1 MRHRAKNGPILIGQT
16 ISHYEIAATMGRI
29 LALWV
34 FLLPIMPA
42 AAAKLDGQWLLEF
55 QTEDGQGR
63 ADLRLDTEESA
74 LNVELRID
82 NHRLVGK
89 AAFTANEFE
98 VDLRHAVQPGSPNHS
113 SRLLLRG
120 RLVGEHLR
128 GTWDDGEHQSEWVGT
143 RY

>member
-1 MRHRAKNGPILIGQT
+1 MGT
-16 ISHYEIAATMGRI
+16 SGRI
-29 LALWV
+29 LTLWV
-34 FLLPIMPA
+34 FLLGVLPA

-55 QTEDGQGR
+55 QTEDGLGR
-63 ADLRLDTEESA
+63 AALSLETEESA

-82 NHRLVGK
+82 RHRLAGK
-89 AAFTANEFE
+89 AALKDNEFE

-113 SRLLLRG
+113 SRLFLRG

-128 GTWDDGEHQSEWVGT
+128 GTWDDGERQGEWIGT